1 MGKVHKRGLLQLHK
15 FDKRAI
21 EILKSVKR
29 LNDDEVML
37 LIVNEFEK
45 HNITDNCSYKN
56 YNQNSVGKIYL
67 THIHGDIFAYRPTFK
82 SDR

>member
-1 MGKVHKRGLLQLHK
+1 MKIPFSPPDITEEEIKQVTFLGKVHKRVLLQLHK

-37 LIVNEFEK
+37 LIVREFEK
-45 HNITDNCSYKN
+45 HNFY
-56 YNQNSVGKIYL
+56 
-67 THIHGDIFAYRPTFK
+67 
-82 SDR
+82 